1 MTAQSTS
8 PHGPRERGSQRG
20 EASPEA
26 SSPFVDADADAEQS
40 DAEGR
45 DVEQDVEDN
54 ADLDG

>member
-8 PHGPRERGSQRG
+8 PHGPREQGSQRG

-26 SSPFVDADADAEQS
+26 SSPFVDADAEQS